1 MRYLEKYA
9 IGYTCFDGSF
19 STIIKNKK
27 SVMFDNYTDA
37 EKEMKNIQKNYK
49 HRLEIKKM

>member
-1 MRYLEKYA
+1 MSYLGKYV
-9 IGYTCFDGSF
+9 IGYICFDGSF

-27 SVMFDNYTDA
+27 SVMFDNYTEA

-49 HRLEIKKM
+49 HILEIKKM